1 MTMRNLFAWGLSAL
15 PIAAV
20 VALVG
25 FATLRPL
32 TVLPRQGPAPG
43 FALTD
48 QDGRPLTSE
57 DLRGSVV
64 LYSFIAGCQPPCAP
78 VAPLLHQLQARLADL
93 GTAGPPVRLV
103 TIAVD
108 PAATPDLRATAAM
121 LGADPAR
128 WTLASGEPARLKQ
141 IVGTGFGVFYGPAAG
156 GAVAVDPALVLV
168 DGWGLVRADYRAPLP
183 PADQVLRDLRLVTD
197 EARQS
202 TGLARYAYEAAHLF
216 ACYPR

>member
-15 PIAAV
+15 PIAVV

-32 TVLPRQGPAPG
+32 TVLPRLGPAPG

-64 LYSFIAGCQPPCAP
+64 LYSFIAGCQPPCA
-78 VAPLLHQLQARLADL
+78 
-93 GTAGPPVRLV
+93 PVRLV